1 MKTRLLICLFATLLM
16 AGCRHDH
23 GPEGHAHGPAG
34 EHVSA
39 SPSASP
45 AGEEEEAIA
54 RTEFNDRLENFFEF
68 DALKPGRASPFLIH
82 LTDLTT
88 GKPVSQAEVT
98 LVARGSNGN
107 EVKSVKAKVGK
118 VTGIYVAELEL
129 SEPGTYGIDFHIKND
144 IINETMKL
152 EGFEVSADPPKPAAE
167 EAPAGPTVAF
177 LMEQQWLIDMKLAIA
192 EKKEFAKPIA
202 STGRIVP
209 AANSHAIVSS
219 PVPGKLTGQYMPRIG
234 QQVHSE
240 QPLAVVSEVPRAS
253 EEAQVRAAIAQV
265 RAAETQT
272 AAQLKSQNAT
282 LRAQNAQALVE
293 NARLEAE
300 KKQVAGD
307 VATTAATLEHARH
320 EAARA
325 RQVYKIQAISEKELK
340 AAEEELLTATA
351 EHNAALGRQKAL
363 AKAQPLPQAPLL
375 SESVAGIDSGGLGTS
390 LTLVAPLSGVVT
402 RIHKSLG
409 EHVDA
414 GEAIFEVA
422 QLNPVWLETP
432 VFEANLG
439 DLSEGMEATFS
450 VISYPKEEFRGTLID
465 VGSVID
471 EKTRAASVIFE
482 VPNDERLLRLGMQ
495 ANVRLAS
502 ESTIEATVI
511 PKDAVLD
518 RDGKK
523 IVYVLLSGEEF
534 VRRDVTIAEDFGAT
548 ISVTSGVAAGE
559 RVVSQGAYQLFLQ
572 ETEPAGAVPHSHE
585 T

>member
-1 MKTRLLICLFATLLM
+1 MKTRILLCLLTTLLL
-16 AGCRHDH
+16 AGCQHEH
-23 GPEGHAHGPAG
+23 GPKGHVHGPSG
-34 EHVSA
+34 EHSA

-45 AGEEEEAIA
+45 AEEEEAIA
-54 RTEFNDRLENFFEF
+54 RTEFNERLENFFEF
-68 DALKPGRASPFLIH
+68 DAFKPGHASQFLIH

-88 GKPVSQAEVT
+88 GKPVSKAEVT
-98 LVARGSNGN
+98 LTARGPNGN
-107 EVKSVKAKVGK
+107 EIKTVQAKVGK

-152 EGFEVSADPPKPAAE
+152 KDFEVSADPPKPAAE
-167 EAPAGPTVAF
+167 EASAGPTVAF
-177 LMEQQWLIDMKLAIA
+177 LMEQQWLIDMKLATA
-192 EKKEFAKPIA
+192 EKREFAKPIA

-209 AANSHAIVSS
+209 AANSHAVVSS
-219 PVPGKLTGQYMPRIG
+219 PVPGKLTGRYMPRIG
-234 QQVHSE
+234 QQVHNE
-240 QPLAVVSEVPRAS
+240 QPLAEIAEVPRAS

-272 AAQLKSQNAT
+272 AAQLKSQNAAI
-282 LRAQNAQALVE
+282 RAQNAQALVE

-300 KKQVAGD
+300 KKELAGEVA
-307 VATTAATLEHARH
+307 ASAARLDHARL
-320 EAARA
+320 EARRA
-325 RQVYKIQAISEKELK
+325 REVYKIEAITQKELA
-340 AAEEELLTATA
+340 AAEQDLLTVTA
-351 EHNAALGRQKAL
+351 EHNAALARQKAL
-363 AKAQPLPQAPLL
+363 ASARPLPQAPLL
-375 SESVAGIDSGGLGTS
+375 SESVAGIDSGGLGSS
-390 LTLVAPLSGVVT
+390 LTLVAPLTGVMT
-402 RIHKSLG
+402 KIHKSLG
-409 EHVDA
+409 EHVEV

-439 DLSEGMEATFS
+439 DLSQGMAATFS
-450 VISYPKEEFRGTLID
+450 VISYPQKEFRGTLID

-471 EKTRAASVIFE
+471 EKTRAATVVFE

-502 ESTIEATVI
+502 DSTVEATVI

-523 IVYVLLSGEEF
+523 VVYVLLSGEEF
-534 VRRDVTIAEDFGAT
+534 VRRDVTVAEDFGSL
-548 ISVTSGVAAGE
+548 ISLTSGVAPGE

>member
-1 MKTRLLICLFATLLM
+1 MRTKLLICLLSALWL
-16 AGCRHDH
+16 AGCADN
-23 GPEGHAHGPAG
+23 GPGGKTPGGGG
-34 EHVSA
+34 ENAA
-39 SPSASP
+39 SSTASP
-45 AGEEEEAIA
+45 AEEDEAIA

-68 DALKPGRASPFLIH
+68 DALKPGQPSPFLIH

-88 GKPVSQAEVT
+88 GKPVSQADVT
-98 LVARGSNGN
+98 MIARGPNGN
-107 EVKSVKAKVGK
+107 EVKTVKAKVGK

-152 EGFEVSADPPKPAAE
+152 KGFEVSGEPSKPAAE
-167 EAPAGPTVAF
+167 EAPGGPTVAF

-192 EKKEFAKPIA
+192 EKRQLAKPIA
-202 STGRIVP
+202 STGRIVA
-209 AANSHAIVSS
+209 AANSRAVVSS
-219 PVPGKLTGQYMPRIG
+219 SVPGKLTGQYMPRIG
-234 QQVHSE
+234 QQV
-240 QPLAVVSEVPRAS
+240 QNGQAVAAVSEVPRAS

-272 AAQLKSQNAT
+272 AAQLKSQNST
-282 LRAQNAQALVE
+282 IRAQNAQAGVE

-300 KKQVAGD
+300 KKQLAGE
-307 VATTAATLEHARH
+307 VTAGAARLEHARH
-320 EAARA
+320 EAIRA
-325 RQVYKIQAISEKELK
+325 REVYKIQAISQKELHE
-340 AAEEELLTATA
+340 AEEELQTATA
-351 EHNAALGRQKAL
+351 DHTAALGRQRAL
-363 AKAQPLPQAPLL
+363 ARARPLPQEPLL
-375 SESVAGIDSGGLGTS
+375 SESVAGIDSGGLGAS

-409 EHVDA
+409 EHVEA
-414 GEAIFEVA
+414 GEAILEIA
-422 QLNPVWLETP
+422 QLHPVWLETP

-450 VISYPKEEFRGTLID
+450 VISYPKKEFRGTLID
-465 VGSVID
+465 LGSVIN
-471 EKTRAASVIFE
+471 EETRAATVIFE
-482 VPNDERLLRLGMQ
+482 VPNEERLLRLGMQ

-502 ESTIEATVI
+502 GTTMEATVI
-511 PKDAVLD
+511 PKDAILD

-534 VRRDVTIAEDFGAT
+534 VRRDVTVAEDFGAT
-548 ISVTSGVAAGE
+548 VSVTSGVAPGE

-572 ETEPAGAVPHSHE
+572 ETEPAGPVEHSHE

>member
-1 MKTRLLICLFATLLM
+1 MTIRILICFLTAILL
-16 AGCRHDH
+16 AGCQGDQGATRVT
-23 GPEGHAHGPAG
+23 GKNL
-34 EHVSA
+34 A
-39 SPSASP
+39 SPSTSP
-45 AGEEEEAIA
+45 AEEEEAIA
-54 RTEFNDRLENFFEF
+54 RTEFNERLENFFEF
-68 DALKPGRASPFLIH
+68 DAFKPGRASKFLIH

-88 GKPVSQAEVT
+88 GKPVSKAEVT
-98 LVARGSNGN
+98 LTARGPNGN
-107 EVKSVKAKVGK
+107 EIKTVNAKVGK

-144 IINETMKL
+144 IIDETMKL
-152 EGFEVSADPPKPAAE
+152 KGFEVSAEPPKPAAE
-167 EAPAGPTVAF
+167 ETPTGPTVAF
-177 LMEQQWLIDMKLAIA
+177 LMEQQWLIDMKLATA
-192 EKKEFAKPIA
+192 EKRNFAKPIA

-209 AANSHAIVSS
+209 AANNHAVVSS
-219 PVPGKLTGQYMPRIG
+219 SVPGKLTGRYLPRIG

-240 QPLAVVSEVPRAS
+240 QPLAVVAEIPRAS

-282 LRAQNAQALVE
+282 IRSQNAQALVE

-300 KKQVAGD
+300 QKELAGE
-307 VATTAATLEHARH
+307 VATSAARLENARH
-320 EAARA
+320 EAKRA
-325 RQVYKIQAISEKELK
+325 REVYKIAAISQKELGAAEKEL
-340 AAEEELLTATA
+340 LSVTA
-351 EHNAALGRQKAL
+351 EHNAARGRQKAL
-363 AKAQPLPQAPLL
+363 AQAPPLPQQPLL
-375 SESVAGIDSGGLGTS
+375 SESVAGIDSGGLGNS

-409 EHVDA
+409 EHVEA

-439 DLSEGMEATFS
+439 DLSQGMQATFS
-450 VISYPKEEFRGTLID
+450 VISYPKKEFRGKLID
-465 VGSVID
+465 IGSVID
-471 EKTRAASVIFE
+471 EKTRAATVVFE
-482 VPNDERLLRLGMQ
+482 VPNDDRLLRLGMQ

-523 IVYVLLSGEEF
+523 VVYVLLGGEEF
-534 VRRDVTIAEDFGAT
+534 VRRDVTVAEDFGSV
-548 ISVTSGVAAGE
+548 ISVTSGVAPGE